1 MNTFVIPIVALTLM
15 ALLGVYVL
23 RNPSDD
29 QNNEKPRPAKA
40 TSSYRKV

>member
-1 MNTFVIPIVALTLM
+1 MNTFVIPILTLTLM

-23 RNPSDD
+23 RNRSDD
-29 QNNEKPRPAKA
+29 ENDEKPRPAKA

>member
-1 MNTFVIPIVALTLM
+1 MNTFVIPIVTLTLM

-23 RNPSDD
+23 RNRTDD
-29 QNNEKPRPAKA
+29 DNDEKPRPAKA